1 MPGKIELHYGANHT
15 LLTEQFIRDHPQLL
29 ERPET
34 FLYLTADPERAV
46 RLKQN
51 FFLQEEEAVAGDF
64 PFQTPDRFLM
74 LIFEKLNLPAR
85 PLSFRQRLLLLQQV
99 VVEQQDRLH
108 YFRYGDQIFPVSVL
122 TGLLQFFDDL
132 RLDDAAGNV
141 REFTR
146 RAEKKESGWE
156 IRHDLA
162 LLYSAY
168 EQALGNEYLDDAALL
183 REVTA
188 HLSPGFLQTHFPG
201 VKNLVWEDASDL
213 KTFHFRFIQGLKSAG
228 LNIFLLLL
236 YGENPEI
243 FRPAAGLFQRLTELS
258 DRQVAYREE
267 PEISRLLFRPG
278 EETIDLSDKIS
289 LTSHTNR
296 LREVESLA
304 GEIKKLV
311 VDEKWRYGEVA
322 VSSPLLPQ
330 YLPLLEAVFRRY
342 CIPYSLKTPQ
352 PLGLSL
358 PVQHLML
365 LIRLVTENYPLSLLK
380 KILASPFFSYREML
394 RDSAYKQILSAVRV
408 QSGREEILN
417 YLKQVK
423 RGKSEDAEDNR
434 DVEEEY
440 QRLIET
446 LQQLYDDVAFWH
458 AARSP
463 GEIYDWFVQLFERQR
478 IIPLLIRA
486 GKDEGGWQTEEYLN
500 ALQQFM
506 EAVYSWKI
514 VMARRFP
521 ERRFP
526 AEEFRQFLSLINRV
540 FSYRQRRPHRF
551 GVQIVPFRQVPQ
563 LSQQALFLIGMEDG
577 AFPGREA
584 SSFTE
589 PQALPESWQ
598 AYVPRHLLWRDREMM
613 LRILQ
618 LPAKRVHFS
627 YPLYHKDNLVLP
639 SIFLRELE
647 RISGAPLRK
656 DTGVKLY
663 SAADILQK
671 MVPLVTDSSASGN
684 WQERIPTPLRELS
697 PAGVTDRVNYL
708 LQVERAR
715 ENTSGFSRWEGAL
728 REDKMVAG
736 FLQAHFRAAR
746 FSVSG
751 LEDYARCPLLYF
763 FRRLLRVEPAEE
775 AEEFLQ
781 PLDRG
786 GVVHRILFRFYRE
799 NPPEQHTLERLLA
812 IGEEELEKIP
822 VPRGILWQ
830 MEKEFFLGDPEHP
843 GLLPAFW
850 EYEQEML
857 RQSDFLPRHFEFS
870 FGMTPGKTEEH
881 DPASVPEPFVW
892 REEEEEFFFKGKI
905 DRVEISPGGNL
916 LVVDY
921 KTGQIASLSDI
932 WEGKSLQLPVYL
944 QAAAELL
951 KEEDSRIFPVGGT
964 YYLLKD
970 ESNIEKKIVFCDQA
984 AAEGL
989 KISRNGKFP
998 NSDFTVEEQPAT
1010 LRDLIRRSFSFAVG
1024 YIRAIREGN
1033 FPHTQDSNACRY
1045 GNNIDC
1051 RFLPLCRLN
1060 RAKQAHLQRENLG

>member
-15 LLTEQFIRDHPQLL
+15 LLTERFIHDHPQLL

-34 FLYLTADPERAV
+34 FLYLTADPEREV
-46 RLKQN
+46 SLKQN
-51 FFLQEEEAVAGDF
+51 FFLQKDEAIATDL
-64 PFQTPDRFLM
+64 PFLTVNRFLT
-74 LIFEKLNLPAR
+74 LIFEKLNLLAR

-99 VVEQQDRLH
+99 VAEQRERLH

-132 RLDDAAGNV
+132 RLDDAAGNI

-146 RAEKKESGWE
+146 LAEKKESGWE

-168 EQALGNEYLDDAALL
+168 EQALGTEYLDDAALL
-183 REVTA
+183 RDITA
-188 HLSPGFLQTHFPG
+188 RLSPGFLQTHFPG
-201 VKNLVWEDASDL
+201 LKNLVWEYASDL
-213 KTFHFRFIQGLKSAG
+213 KALHFRFIQKLKSAG

-236 YGENPEI
+236 YGDNPEI
-243 FRPAAGLFQRLTELS
+243 FRPTAGLFQRLTELS
-258 DRQVAYREE
+258 SRQVAYREKRDL
-267 PEISRLLFRPG
+267 SQLLFRPS
-278 EETIDLSDKIS
+278 EETFDLSDKIS
-289 LTSHTNR
+289 ISSHANR

-311 VDEKWRYGEVA
+311 VDEGWRYGEVA

-330 YLPLLEAVFRRY
+330 YLPLLETVFRRY
-342 CIPYSLKTPQ
+342 YIPYSVKAPQ
-352 PLGLSL
+352 PLELSL

-394 RDSAYKQILSAVRV
+394 RDSAYKEILSAVRV
-408 QSGREEILN
+408 QSGREEIQN
-417 YLKQVK
+417 YLKQEK
-423 RGKSEDAEDNR
+423 WGKSEEAEENR
-434 DVEEEY
+434 NIEEEY

-446 LQQLYDDVAFWH
+446 LQQLYANVEFWH
-458 AARSP
+458 AVRSP
-463 GEIYDWFVQLFERQR
+463 GEIYDWFVRLFDRQKIVPR
-478 IIPLLIRA
+478 LIRA
-486 GKDEGGWQTEEYLN
+486 GKGVGGWQTEEYLN

-514 VMARRFP
+514 VMDRRFP
-521 ERRFP
+521 ERRFT
-526 AEEFRQFLSLINRV
+526 AEEFRQFLSLVNRV
-540 FSYRQRRPHRF
+540 FSYRQRRPNRF

-563 LSQQALFLIGMEDG
+563 LGQQALFLIGMEDG
-577 AFPGREA
+577 AFPGRES

-589 PQALPESWQ
+589 PQALPETWRSYLPRYQLWQ
-598 AYVPRHLLWRDREMM
+598 DREMM

-627 YPLYHKDNLVLP
+627 YPLYHKDNPVLP
-639 SIFLRELE
+639 SVFLRELE
-647 RISGAPLRK
+647 RISSAPLSK
-656 DTGVKLY
+656 EADVKLY
-663 SAADILQK
+663 STADILQK
-671 MVPLVTDSSASGN
+671 VVPPVSVLSSPDSWRKN
-684 WQERIPTPLRELS
+684 IPNAVRELI
-697 PAGVTDRVNYL
+697 PAGLPDRVDYL
-708 LQVERAR
+708 LRVEWQR
-715 ENTSGFSRWEGAL
+715 ENFSKFSRWEGAL
-728 REDKMVAG
+728 REDELATG
-736 FLQAHFRAAR
+736 FLQAHFRVAR
-746 FSVSG
+746 FSVSQ

-799 NPPEQHTLERLLA
+799 NPPERRTLERLLA

-830 MEKEFFLGDPEHP
+830 MEKEFFLGDPEHS

-850 EYEQEML
+850 EYEQEMI
-857 RQSDFLPRHFEFS
+857 RQSAFRPRHFEFS
-870 FGMTPGKTEEH
+870 FGMTPGKTEEY
-881 DPASVPEPFVW
+881 DPASVTDPFVW

-905 DRVEISPGGNL
+905 DRVEISSNGDL

-921 KTGQIASLSDI
+921 KTGQVARLKDI

-951 KEEDSRIFPVGGT
+951 KKGNSRISPAGGA
-964 YYLLKD
+964 YYLLKK
-970 ESNIEKKIVFCDQA
+970 ESEIKKQVVFCDRV
-984 AAEGL
+984 AAEEL
-989 KISRNGKFP
+989 KVSRNGKFP

-1010 LRDLIRRSFSFAVG
+1010 LEDLIRRSFSFAVQ
-1024 YIRAIREGN
+1024 YIHAIREGN
-1033 FPHTQDSNACRY
+1033 FPHTRESNTCRQWR
-1045 GNNIDC
+1045 NKDC
-1051 RFLPLCRLN
+1051 RFMPLCRLN
-1060 RAKQAHLQRENLG
+1060 RAKQALFR